1 MTTVDL
7 AALGID
13 DFKPLL
19 GSQFDVQAGG
29 GAVAM
34 KLSRVDP
41 AGDSG
46 REGGAF
52 SLIFAAPRGPWL
64 PQAIYPVQHASLG
77 AMEIF
82 LVPVGRLG
90 EDNGY
95 QAIFT

>member
-1 MTTVDL
+1 MANVDL

-34 KLSRVDP
+34 KLARVDQ
-41 AGDSG
+41 AGESG
-46 REGGAF
+46 RKGGAF

-64 PQAIYPVQHASLG
+64 PQAIYLMQHASLG
-77 AMEIF
+77 AMQIF
-82 LVPVGRLG
+82 LVPVGPFG
-90 EDNGY
+90 ENNGY